1 MGRLLIAFTL
11 LAACVPSAAIAQG
24 TGGDPHDRLDWPGS
38 PTDRYLTS
46 DEVRDRLHENTQGFF
61 ECFRASLRSKPEG
74 GASVTFAV
82 HQDGK
87 AQSIEVDPGKAPETL
102 RPCVASVVAGIDF
115 RTHDGDPLDV
125 SYPLVYEVDTRGAR
139 ILPYPIVFTKP
150 RPIRL
155 PLLTLP
161 LDTTPGEMKML
172 EVIFTR
178 DAPPKVEVPA
188 EPADELGEA
197 ADASPVLPDE
207 PEE

>member
-1 MGRLLIAFTL
+1 
-11 LAACVPSAAIAQG
+11 
-24 TGGDPHDRLDWPGS
+24 
-38 PTDRYLTS
+38 
-46 DEVRDRLHENTQGFF
+46 
-61 ECFRASLRSKPEG
+61 
-74 GASVTFAV
+74 
-82 HQDGK
+82 
-87 AQSIEVDPGKAPETL
+87 
-102 RPCVASVVAGIDF
+102 
-115 RTHDGDPLDV
+115 V

-172 EVIFTR
+172 EIIFTR

-188 EPADELGEA
+188 EPADELGEG